1 MSHYRKIHKILNL
14 PSDEEIFSRYRCALR
29 EKSGLLR
36 QGMLYLSSRTISF
49 HSNLFGIQKTLK
61 ISLSQA
67 VLIEKRTFFKLNNSI
82 RIKTIKHSDGFFFT
96 SFLSRDLCLRELIA
110 LHNLVKRS
118 TKSSN
123 RNEQKNKTMKEDLE
137 RESQSGKSDYENE
150 NENENEK
157 ENASRQSIKQIE
169 SEVLVTNNLLLDSD
183 DKDVL
188 EFDFDEIKGIIPE
201 NENQKNNFLLTKSI
215 SSSENSNPR
224 NSLNELKIANEN
236 DLNRSIPNSID
247 LGLNQIESI
256 KSAPLKDKNSPI
268 IQTFSHKI
276 ISNPEKALPP
286 ISTAKPQFNG
296 ISQEFNNTTN
306 YDKDNN
312 NNNNKY
318 EDKDDNSFNNILK
331 DHEKNDPIFSLIK
344 VGYLKIFKKELQKWI
359 LRYFRLS
366 IIDCKVILSIY
377 NNEYL
382 AHKVADLD
390 LTGHT
395 IGNTLKSL
403 RTVKGV
409 MFKLKTN
416 KVLRL
421 IAENREEALDWI
433 KSLKKFTMLANQH
446 VENLHRIKMQ
456 RIAKQRQ
463 QELLEKQKIEQKLI
477 EEEERRKKEKND
489 PKNLILTSLSFLLK
503 LVPLSILVI
512 MLIIVFLHSSSQ
524 PLNLSKELVSDN
536 LQRFHILNYQD
547 YLIETYSKM
556 DEKNRDLIID
566 YKIGSVKPSEIFDWK
581 NEVGKLNKKIR
592 NIKNALENK
601 QHSLVQNRQL
611 INEIIN

>member
-49 HSNLFGIQKTLK
+49 HSNIFGIQKTLK

-123 RNEQKNKTMKEDLE
+123 RNEQKNKTMKGDLE
-137 RESQSGKSDYENE
+137 QESQSGKSD
-150 NENENEK
+150 NEK
-157 ENASRQSIKQIE
+157 EKENGSRQSIKQIE

-183 DKDVL
+183 ENNVL

-201 NENQKNNFLLTKSI
+201 NENQKNNFFLTKSI
-215 SSSENSNPR
+215 SSSENSNSR
-224 NSLNELKIANEN
+224 NSLNEFKIAKEN
-236 DLNRSIPNSID
+236 DLNRSIPNSPD
-247 LGLNQIESI
+247 LGVNQIESI

-286 ISTAKPQFNG
+286 ISTTKPQFNG
-296 ISQEFNNTTN
+296 ISQEFNNDYKDNNKKEINSN
-306 YDKDNN
+306 YEFDDKDNF
-312 NNNNKY
+312 
-318 EDKDDNSFNNILK
+318 DFNNILK
-331 DHEKNDPIFSLIK
+331 DNERNDPIFSLIK
-344 VGYLKIFKKELQKWI
+344 VGYLKIFKKELEKWI
-359 LRYFRLS
+359 VRYFRLS
-366 IIDCKVILSIY
+366 IVDCKVILSIY

-390 LTGHT
+390 LTGHA
-395 IGNTLKSL
+395 IGSTLKSL

-421 IAENREEALDWI
+421 IAENRDEALGWI
-433 KSLKKFTMLANQH
+433 RSLKKFTLLANQH
-446 VENLHRIKMQ
+446 VENLQRIKMQ
-456 RIAKQRQ
+456 RIAKQKQ
-463 QELLEKQKIEQKLI
+463 QELLEKQKIQQKLI

-512 MLIIVFLHSSSQ
+512 ILIIVFLHSSSP

-536 LQRFHILNYQD
+536 LQRTQILNYQD

-556 DEKNRDLIID
+556 DEKNRNKIID
-566 YKIGSVKPSEIFDWK
+566 YKIDSVKPNKAFDWK
-581 NEVGKLNKKIR
+581 TEVGKLNKKIR
-592 NIKNALENK
+592 DIKNALENK

-611 INEIIN
+611 INEMIN